1 MIRRQKTIDQ
11 LRLKLD
17 DADVQCIA
25 LVWEKWIGKSTLLR
39 ELESDGFFGEEWLY
53 TYIYLQA
60 WVDLDG
66 ELLKQ
71 SMLIII
77 DTEDARDAF
86 FWKNIIDMLPLGHRL
101 IFTSDTIL
109 YLESTEHVILG
120 WISFREYADSQWYPI
135 EIAKVLSW
143 ESDIDRLNDLKE
155 TYMERGWFPLHLTH
169 PETILEDFTHKRA
182 VIESQVFTKEHE
194 ALTEY
199 IRALAMSVGTLF
211 KADQLAKLLDI
222 SRRKVNKYT
231 EILIELGIIR
241 AVGPW
246 WPNTV
251 TETSRHVKIY
261 FTDLSFLKMILGD
274 NYNQGTLK
282 LWAIENFIFLELE
295 RKLDETHKISYYRKK
310 SWAEITFILENIET
324 DTVTP
329 VEVTLRWSETISQ
342 VFRTFDDDYHDKVE
356 RYMLINASIW
366 WKKDI
371 NGIPLIILPHVAI

>member
-11 LRLKLD
+11 LRYKLD
-17 DADVQCIA
+17 NADIQCIA

-53 TYIYLQA
+53 TYIYLEVWWA
-60 WVDLDG
+60 LDP

-77 DTEDARDAF
+77 DTEDSRDIA
-86 FWKNIIDMLPLGHRL
+86 FWKNIISMLPLGHRL
-101 IFTSDTIL
+101 IFTCDTIFE
-109 YLESTEHVILG
+109 LESTDHVILG

-135 EIAKVLSW
+135 EIGKVLSW

-169 PETILEDFTHKRA
+169 PETILDDFNRKRTN
-182 VIESQVFTKEHE
+182 IESYVFNKEHE
-194 ALTEY
+194 ALIEY
-199 IRALAMSVGTLF
+199 MRALAMGVGTLF

-231 EILIELGIIR
+231 QILIEQGIIK
-241 AVGPW
+241 AVWPW
-246 WPNTV
+246 WPNSI

-282 LWAIENFIFLELE
+282 NWAIENFIYLELE
-295 RKLDETHKISYYRKK
+295 RKLDETHRISYYRKK

-329 VEVTLRWSETISQ
+329 VEVTLRGSETVSQ

-371 NGIPLIILPHVAI
+371 NGTSLIILPHVAI